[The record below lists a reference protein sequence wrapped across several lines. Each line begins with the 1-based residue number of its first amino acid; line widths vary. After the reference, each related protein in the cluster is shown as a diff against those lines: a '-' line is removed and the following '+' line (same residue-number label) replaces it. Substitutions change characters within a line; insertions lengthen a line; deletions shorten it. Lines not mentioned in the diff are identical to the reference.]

1 MLITRDQHL
10 NQRIQP
16 RDNRYF
22 AAQQPWVSLTIGD
35 ISALTHAGLPI
46 VIPGGPQALPQTLI
60 TPSENNHPFGK
71 HTPRLWQHYPFSLT
85 AHAVG
90 LDANDSGQLGTVLQG
105 DPNAPHWWDQTGYRL
120 FDDDGQASQF
130 LQKTLAGL
138 RAVQQEVIKTQQLVW
153 QLHQWRVLTPCHVQH
168 AGQWLSI
175 YRIDLTALETHIG
188 SSEDPQAAKLLV
200 MATTLEASQQHL
212 TRTLKTSIA
221 IEHGHPITSA

>member
-1 MLITRDQHL
+1 
-10 NQRIQP
+10 
-16 RDNRYF
+16 
-22 AAQQPWVSLTIGD
+22 
-35 ISALTHAGLPI
+35 
-46 VIPGGPQALPQTLI
+46 
-60 TPSENNHPFGK
+60 
-71 HTPRLWQHYPFSLT
+71 LT